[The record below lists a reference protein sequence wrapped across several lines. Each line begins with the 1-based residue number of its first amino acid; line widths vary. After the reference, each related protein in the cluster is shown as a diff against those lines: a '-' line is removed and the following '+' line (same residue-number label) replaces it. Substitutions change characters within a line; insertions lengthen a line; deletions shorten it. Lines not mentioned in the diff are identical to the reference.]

1 MSWRAWYI
9 TDRAPWLQT
18 TPSVNYSLHPL
29 KLNGLICIPL
39 GCFLQGATTA
49 NQRPPSSSI
58 LCILQLNKASCESG
72 SNPTCCETDRSDLH
86 FKAGN
91 AHVQRQGWKGAS
103 ACHVSNRQWCWS
115 ISELSISQKLAC
127 MSNFLET
134 ELPELSSFKNPLS
147 QAFLKFISSTFI
159 HMECI
164 VSN

>member
-39 GCFLQGATTA
+39 GCFLQGAATA
-49 NQRPPSSSI
+49 NQRPPSSST

-72 SNPTCCETDRSDLH
+72 ADLTCCQSGWSDLH

-91 AHVQRQGWKGAS
+91 AYVQRRGWKVAS
-103 ACHVSNRQWCWS
+103 ACQVSNRQWSWS
-115 ISELSISQKLAC
+115 TSELSIGQKLAC
-127 MSNFLET
+127 MSFLEMNFLN
-134 ELPELSSFKNPLS
+134 FPLS
-147 QAFLKFISSTFI
+147 RIPWVKHFYGLHCF
-159 HMECI
+159 
-164 VSN
+164 